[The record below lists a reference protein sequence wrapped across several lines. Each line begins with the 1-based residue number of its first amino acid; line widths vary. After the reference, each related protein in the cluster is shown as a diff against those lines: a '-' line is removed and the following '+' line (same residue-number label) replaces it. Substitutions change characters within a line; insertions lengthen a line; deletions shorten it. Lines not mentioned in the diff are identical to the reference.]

1 MRDRAIEM
9 RSKPWNIEQRNFQQL
24 LMITFTIA
32 VRAFAVSCLL
42 DEAFRMDEK
51 NWRLFMIF
59 LKLNSLR

>member
-32 VRAFAVSCLL
+32 VRAFAVSRLL

-51 NWRLFMIF
+51 IRDF
-59 LKLNSLR
+59 L

>member
-32 VRAFAVSCLL
+32 VRAFAVSRLL